1 MVLFSLSQRFTADCC
16 AGTQSKALAFVSAVV
31 FDVAC
36 RQCACA
42 ESVFTVIFCALA
54 TGDNA
59 AIKLGVLFHI
69 HLITRIARINA
80 ALFADALVLG
90 VDFALAVTT
99 AGTESI
105 ADSNLCAGVLLF
117 ALIALAI
124 LYTLNGQVLGI
135 NLYAL
140 ADDLGAFDGAVAAA
154 LNDGS
159 AAFVANMA
167 MPVGDAVAIAMSFAD
182 IAACGNAQ

>member
-1 MVLFSLSQRFTADCC
+1 MVLFSLPQCFTADCC
-16 AGTQSKALAFVSAVV
+16 AGTQSETFTFVSAVILNI
-31 FDVAC
+31 AAGK
-36 RQCACA
+36 CACD
-42 ESVFTVIFCALA
+42 ESVFAVIFCALA

-69 HLITRIARINA
+69 HLIARITRINA
-80 ALFADALVLG
+80 ALFADALVLS
-90 VDFALAVTT
+90 VNFALAVTT

-135 NLYAL
+135 NL
-140 ADDLGAFDGAVAAA
+140 
-154 LNDGS
+154 
-159 AAFVANMA
+159 
-167 MPVGDAVAIAMSFAD
+167 
-182 IAACGNAQ
+182 